1 MAKRE
6 FKKRAKITQRLN
18 EISRLEDPWEKAE
31 SLLKFLRKVDRSL
44 LSETCRLAISMMPEA
59 YHQIQIF
66 SRLQAAHGVA
76 QARKIIA
83 KYGSKKILAEFDEAV
98 LELKNL
104 NFI

>member
-44 LSETCRLAISMMPEA
+44 LSETCRLADGAVGRDAE
-59 YHQIQIF
+59 
-66 SRLQAAHGVA
+66 GKD
-76 QARKIIA
+76 RKI
-83 KYGSKKILAEFDEAV
+83 KG
-98 LELKNL
+98 KNRYEW
-104 NFI
+104 IPDYWR